1 VDDCIGPESAGD
13 EDWDGFWEGYDLGCR
28 EGSEQTAGT
37 QTGEGPTPG
46 ERLLYALG
54 QLYRRSRY
62 GDLDVDPDDFDI
74 EDLARIIGVWRDVE
88 FVQDDEG
95 GRSYHFPS
103 EVLCVAPG
111 FVFPWYLLD
120 IWAWAAERELGDFQ
134 TRGGE

>member
-1 VDDCIGPESAGD
+1 MD
-13 EDWDGFWEGYDLGCR
+13 EDGWDELREWYDLGWS
-28 EGSEQTAGT
+28 EGSEAAAQSDAH
-37 QTGEGPTPG
+37 ESPTPG

-74 EDLARIIGVWRDVE
+74 ENVARIIGVWRDVE
-88 FVQDDEG
+88 FVQEDAAG
-95 GRSYHFPS
+95 MAYHFPS

-120 IWAWAAERELGDFQ
+120 VWAWAAERELGSFGAGN
-134 TRGGE
+134 RE